1 MYTFREFCIQKS
13 VIGLDEKQT
22 EVTGIEPN
30 KKYMLDT
37 VSKSLMLVTALKS
50 IIGYDKSAEIAKKA
64 HKEGISLREAT
75 LALDYLSGEEYDR
88 VVKPEDMTFHENC
101 MEPKNK

>member
-1 MYTFREFCIQKS
+1 
-13 VIGLDEKQT
+13 
-22 EVTGIEPN
+22 
-30 KKYMLDT
+30 MLDT

-88 VVKPEDMTFHENC
+88 VVKPEEMTFHENC